1 MAGSVFGKAFM
12 ISTFGESHGP
22 AVGVT
27 IDGCPAGVP
36 VSIED
41 IQHQLTRRKPGQSAI
56 VTQRKEADQVEI
68 LSGVFEGHTT
78 GTPISL
84 LVRNK
89 DQKSKDYDHI
99 KDKFRQYVY

>member
-1 MAGSVFGKAFM
+1 M

-36 VSIED
+36 VAIED
-41 IQHQLTRRKPGQSAI
+41 IQHQLTRRKPGQSTI

-68 LSGVFEGHTT
+68 LSGVFEGLTT
-78 GTPISL
+78 GTPISI

-89 DQKSKDYDHI
+89 DQKSKDLSLIHI
-99 KDKFRQYVY
+99 